1 MPRPRPSIPVS
12 PADNPNRLLAAL
24 PDEDYAR
31 IRESLEM
38 FSAAVKKILHKP
50 GETIHYLYFPG
61 NGFCSVLAVLE
72 DGRMIEVATV
82 GREGVVGSAAVLDS
96 TPPTHVTM
104 VQADIDPC
112 FRMSVDAYR
121 AEVNRREAFYEL
133 MTRFTQA
140 LVGGVMQSAAC
151 NAVHTVEQRL
161 ARWLLMAHDRVE
173 KESFE
178 LTQEFAAMML
188 GVTRPTVSVVAAT
201 LQKAGLITYQR
212 GRLTVVDRAGLE
224 DASCEC
230 YRTVTALV
238 NNVSSKAS
246 GLTRRP

>member
-1 MPRPRPSIPVS
+1 
-12 PADNPNRLLAAL
+12 
-24 PDEDYAR
+24 
-31 IRESLEM
+31 
-38 FSAAVKKILHKP
+38 
-50 GETIHYLYFPG
+50 
-61 NGFCSVLAVLE
+61 
-72 DGRMIEVATV
+72 
-82 GREGVVGSAAVLDS
+82 
-96 TPPTHVTM
+96 
-104 VQADIDPC
+104 
-112 FRMSVDAYR
+112 MSVDAYR
-121 AEVNRREAFYEL
+121 GEVNRREAFYEL

-173 KESFE
+173 KNSFE

-188 GVTRPTVSVVAAT
+188 GVTRPTVSVVATT

-212 GRLTVVDRAGLE
+212 GRLTVVDREGLE
-224 DASCEC
+224 NASCEC

-246 GLTRRP
+246 DRTRRP